1 MSIQV
6 RFVSGSRRSC
16 NTETEIEE
24 GSNNGFGQ
32 IRSSQQ
38 RSVNS
43 RSQSCRI
50 RIRLGGDSIRTND
63 QIRSNSKAVSGS
75 IKLNKRMNQGL
86 IRSDSRSTTDSGSMR
101 QSGFSRQDGGIT
113 KTERLRRTETVTIL
127 QV

>member
-24 GSNNGFGQ
+24 GSNNGFGH

-43 RSQSCRI
+43 RSQSC

-75 IKLNKRMNQGL
+75 IKLNKRMNPGL

>member
-24 GSNNGFGQ
+24 GSNNGFGH

-50 RIRLGGDSIRTND
+50 RIRLGGD